1 MADPTT
7 ATVVVVAG
15 SVVFLIGASI
25 GVPRVFTEPDA
36 DERLRML
43 DAGRSRWRAAQPMYA
58 AGALITAIG
67 VGVRAASMTDA
78 PRVGLALSCV
88 LLVVGALCWSASVF
102 ARGRDIEGFVR
113 GTLPHWPF
121 PAYVWL
127 TLAGLVALGA
137 GLLVSDVPAW
147 TGWLAVVAAV
157 VFAAAFVRFR
167 DIPPFVFYLLL
178 PVVSLGW
185 L

>member
-15 SVVFLIGASI
+15 SVVFLVGASI
-25 GVPRVFTEPDA
+25 GVPRVFTEPDV
-36 DERLRML
+36 DERRRML
-43 DAGRSRWRAAQPMYA
+43 EAGRSRWRAAQPMYA
-58 AGALITAIG
+58 AGALIAAIG
-67 VGVRAASMTDA
+67 VGVRATSMAEA
-78 PRVGLALSCV
+78 PLVGVALSCV
-88 LLVVGALCWSASVF
+88 LLVVGALCWSVSVH

-113 GTLPHWPF
+113 GTLSQWPF
-121 PAYVWL
+121 RAYVWL
-127 TLAGLVALGA
+127 TLAGLVALGV
-137 GLLVSDVPAW
+137 GLVGSDVAAW
-147 TGWLAVVAAV
+147 TGWLAVVASL
-157 VFAAAFVRFR
+157 VFAAVFVRFG